1 MNNLVIVG
9 TLKERASQKYL
20 IMNVKDNTEGSFDL
34 RVFVPFAD
42 KIDDYLLKEGDLIAV
57 KGHLISDTLYG
68 IMVCADKC
76 SFLSSH
82 KEGVNNANS

>member
-9 TLKERASQKYL
+9 TLKERVSQKYL
-20 IMNVKDNTEGSFDL
+20 IINVKNNTEDSFDL
-34 RVFVPFAD
+34 RVFVPFGD
-42 KIDDYLLKEGDLIAV
+42 KIDDYLLKEGSLIAV

-76 SFLSSH
+76 SFLSNS
-82 KEGVNNANS
+82 KEGVNNVNS